1 MYFCLNFIYGL
12 NITID
17 GDKSTIQTPFEGNFM
32 RMADKLE
39 GEVQKTLFS
48 PNDAFVY
55 SIENDLFSRS
65 RS

>member
-1 MYFCLNFIYGL
+1 MEL

-48 PNDAFVY
+48 P
-55 SIENDLFSRS
+55 
-65 RS
+65 